1 MQLTDS
7 RLIVRLFNWWQGSR
21 IIRSGPDH
29 RVQGANARLRG
40 TRIEFYGSGGR
51 VELGRDV
58 RLFDCI
64 ITLRGTAPRL
74 VIGAETRLRGVRIVV
89 EDRGSR
95 LLIGPATSMTG
106 AVLQAKEG
114 GLVEIGTDCML
125 GSGVEVNNSDSHS
138 LTDATSGERLN
149 PARDV
154 VLGDHV
160 WLGAGVWVS
169 KGARIGAGTVVAAR
183 SRVVGELPPGVLAAG
198 SPAIVKRTGINWD
211 RRRLGA
217 ES

>member
-7 RLIVRLFNWWQGSR
+7 HLIVRLFNWWQGSR
-21 IIRSGPDH
+21 IVRSGPDH
-29 RVQGANARLRG
+29 RIESANARLRG
-40 TRIEFYGSGGR
+40 TRIEFHGSGGR

-58 RLFDCI
+58 RLFDCTI
-64 ITLRGTAPRL
+64 ILRGTAPRL

-95 LLIGPATSMTG
+95 LLIGAATSMTG

-114 GLVEIGTDCML
+114 GLVAIGADCML

-138 LTDATSGERLN
+138 LIDAASGERLN

-160 WLGAGVWVS
+160 WLGAGVWIS
-169 KGARIGAGTVVAAR
+169 KGVRIGAGTVVASR
-183 SRVVGELPPGVLAAG
+183 SRVVGELPAGVLAAG
-198 SPAIVKRTGINWD
+198 SPAVIKRTGVSWD
-211 RRRLGA
+211 RRRLGV